1 MGETSK
7 WTAQREMTLIED
19 MNCSFNRL
27 IEKGNNLTAERD
39 RYKAG
44 LDDAMHLLMNH
55 NHHADPEWVSG
66 YEDLGNRYSK
76 IKEG

>member
-39 RYKAG
+39 LYREAFEAADHMINAIEEWQYDSDDWDRYLAAKKK
-44 LDDAMHLLMNH
+44 L
-55 NHHADPEWVSG
+55 
-66 YEDLGNRYSK
+66 
-76 IKEG
+76 EGMK